1 MANKRF
7 ENFSYGVG
15 MRLDEASVDKAA
27 QQLEGKLNKVV
38 DNVKDNLR
46 SISNAVNR
54 GVKDVDTK
62 GLVSA
67 IVEAE
72 KELGHFNDFN
82 PKELKEQIASLKAEF
97 NTLKSTLGDVADSIK
112 GFKDLGGFIS
122 DVATRLNA
130 IEIVTPKMGKDAL
143 KADMRELESHAT
155 AFARKMSEKIAIG
168 QHLDEGEIR
177 AYTDLVGKYVKKVRL
192 GINSIK
198 ASGNA
203 TTLFADEDLAKMF
216 VNLGPILRQIGE
228 PVEDLRLS
236 FASLSEEFKG
246 FYDQGNLPKVFENTA
261 YQIEVANKKV
271 QDATVE
277 LSKYKSE
284 IDKMNRRRH
293 STGFDVATDDKGL
306 SFENK
311 IKRIQEYDSIM
322 GDIDTDDP
330 MQNEA
335 WYEAFRKQIGLVTAA
350 EKELEQLLKKNDGQK
365 YLELWQQNFGK
376 GLNVSDN
383 KHSQGLL
390 DWYVDQA
397 QEDIVALG
405 KMYAEAFRV
414 IKTNN
419 AEMAQL
425 LTADEK
431 TKGKAGRPQG
441 VKNTPKKTT
450 ELTGEKF
457 VVSPT
462 LQIDQNK
469 WAATINT
476 ALQDIS
482 KPESGKLKPV
492 IIDVKTNKTKTLK
505 ELKDIS
511 DAIKAALEGTRNQKR
526 DEDGNKKSAYVSA
539 FNKSFEEFKKRLN
552 TSKTEILPM
561 ITEWQNELKEAFK
574 FNLTV
579 DGLENKK
586 KAATEVGSFVLT
598 YIENLNEAFE
608 KNPVRLH
615 SNINELIEQIK
626 SQVKNL
632 KIEGEVDLTAGN
644 INTAG
649 LDGGLAKDDTVR
661 QIYDLLASRSGGV
674 YTGAPIYIGT
684 TPNGDG
690 ISADVKIVEAKAK
703 AEEKGAKAVERK
715 VAAEQKAAKT
725 QNPTDQSAIQADG
738 GFDKQQIYNAI
749 HFSIKEKLDGFT
761 DVNAALEWVKEGA
774 NKYGKALSDAEN
786 GSEEYFKAQAAITTL
801 LHQWRSKIAWGQ
813 NSNPTDKRYNPF
825 YQKGVGW
832 QGQGNLG
839 WSKYLTQ
846 NGLKASLP
854 SGFELFKETAF
865 REKQGLD
872 EPKKQKRTSSKKS
885 QKIEESAEEMI
896 ARDFEHTKEIA
907 QHILKLA
914 KWAKALGTI
923 ADGLDYTITEADFKN
938 NDTISRNG
946 VTYTKKD
953 LENSGGKIFS
963 KGSRLTSEALDD
975 FVAEYENSE
984 DKEFKE
990 LFAFVKKLIDVQR
1003 ESQKRLD
1010 AVLKNLDDTDVATKY
1025 NAADDKSEY
1034 LAKGIKSSFG
1044 RLMGKNANKNA
1055 QTSTLETLSRY
1066 GMLESFQKLSTEKNP
1081 EEIFKTLQDNVLN
1094 NANLDKMIS
1103 DLSALDGN
1111 VGKTYENFI
1120 NLLKIAK
1127 EFMLTSNS
1135 IQTIGQ
1141 EARNW
1146 IGGTKEQRD
1155 KYKKEFNPKTGE
1167 VTTTD
1172 EVIGVERKVIEN
1184 GIRQMIQEFKAI
1196 FINEAGERA
1205 FGFNDGRNIVD
1216 EFLGGNASFTK
1227 IIDFLERALG
1237 EAVDIQLSGNRGVAK
1252 DYAGVRKHE
1261 RVASIV
1267 DSNAAPDYTSG
1278 VVKKT
1283 ESEIIAQQIKKSQE
1297 QKQKAEENLNRL
1309 RAELNETVS
1318 DAEVVAKLLDISN
1331 KKSEKQREIKIQTDK
1346 IENVQGEI
1354 QSIQQQI
1361 ANPQK
1366 SFEVLASELL
1376 QQKEIYTQLYRDI
1389 VAHPTNTKEEQQH
1402 KSELIERS
1410 RKVKKTWYEIGQ
1422 KMKDSRRTYDA
1433 SVSEGMIQKESA
1445 EIEKLNSELELKRSN
1460 IEMQQRGQQ
1469 IDDLEK
1475 KKDEISN
1482 TIIGLRDKLSQIA
1495 PILSDDQQ
1503 AQIQQYTNNI
1513 DIIQG
1518 QLKPIVDE
1526 IKKTEDE
1533 INKIK
1538 SSGNNLTDADKQSID
1553 AHKAKLSNLRK
1564 QRDELASGSAKL
1576 RQQIESIQ
1584 AKPLG
1589 GYTSE
1594 QESNRESILSEI
1606 NRLSQ
1611 ERQNIEAQYDKLMP
1625 EYLSHIN
1632 EIKFLRDM
1640 IQVKQEFINMLT
1652 KGSKQKAQ
1660 MLPTE
1665 ELQRQLESKTQELE
1679 KLNAESSKLSG
1690 EYHSLNDEE
1699 NSIVENIVA
1708 NLKNKKAQ
1716 KEARI
1721 KEIDATN
1728 DSANNIKLQNERK
1741 NLEAEIAQIDK
1752 RINDGLVQTVIR
1764 IKSELAATQE
1774 SIDKANTNLAGQETR
1789 LKGADSSTPTYSK
1802 GGKTLSTEDAKGL
1815 LPQAKARL
1823 DYEIEQIDTIL
1834 NAYLLKKAEALT
1846 ELTAKAVGG
1855 EISVEDAKKL
1865 KAGMA
1870 NTKELS
1876 DNFASGKI
1884 KEEEYVNKVTNAYIA
1899 MQKVVGEVNE
1909 ASARANAKQL
1919 KDAIINKQRLEE
1931 EIALLNEVVALKVS
1945 IADTPTVIQKEAPQK
1960 NKTKPQVAVEPVIAA
1975 GEVAEEVRENVT
1987 KTPATAVIHPAV
1999 EGNGLYTSGGYT
2011 VQPILGGQ
2019 GLATS
2024 DNQQTIIDLL
2034 KSGIKVNGKTTSNQG
2049 ENSGDSNKESKKKP
2063 TKIPSTG
2070 KVDAQADEINK
2081 LTNINKDS
2089 NVYKRYE
2096 SMMIQLNDALKQA
2109 EEKGDAFTTKDA
2121 DRIRGLMTNIS
2132 GLGRK
2137 IIEASNAFEQL
2148 KERGVTTT
2156 EYIEDGVKSLD
2167 AEMLNMAH
2175 NDALSKNALL
2185 TDVAYDDVKQRMTY
2199 VLTDLEGSTTRVTM
2213 AYNEMFGSIVTTAD
2227 KTTDSVRKVYRAVEG
2242 EMTKMVQSRNLVDD
2256 LTGNSA
2262 LKNSSEYSIYTKT
2275 YENMMKVANG
2285 VRAKGTLATQQ
2296 EKNELI
2302 ALIKQVE
2309 TARIAF
2315 EKLAKASS
2323 DFDNKIEGKA
2333 ISMTD
2338 DQSLETQMKNY
2349 VLASQPWTEA
2359 QRRMIDET
2367 WKFSNAQNSAAYSV
2381 EKNKGQLASMSVVA
2395 DMGTKR
2401 IGQYTQETKK
2411 YQSGMEKFMDSL
2423 KNKWKEVARYLMTFG
2438 SMYRVFAMLRQGVT
2452 YVKEIDS
2459 ALTELKK
2466 VTDETEESYDR
2477 FLNTAAKTADKV
2489 GSTIKEIIS
2498 STADWARLGYSM
2510 KQATTLAE
2518 STSVL
2523 LNVSEFQSID
2533 EATNALTSTLQAFS
2547 YTAEQSMDVVDVLN
2561 EVGNNFAVSSD
2572 GIATALKDSA
2582 SSLVAANNTYEE
2594 AVALIASANR
2604 VVQDPNSVGAAL
2616 RTISLRLRST
2626 STKELEEA
2634 GEDTAGAIT
2643 SKSKLQSKVKGLT
2656 GVDIL
2661 TDTGSYR
2668 STYDILLDIS
2678 KVWKDISDIDQAA
2691 LLEIIAGKTR
2701 SNTAAAILSNT
2712 KDLEEALLAA
2722 QEAEGSALRENEK
2735 YLDSIQG
2742 KLDKFNNAVQTMWN
2756 NALESDFV
2764 KNVIEIG
2771 TWLIKAIDKVG
2782 LLNSSL
2788 IAIAT
2793 ISMIKNKQ
2801 GPIAFLQSIS
2811 DLITNVVSKIKGY
2824 ATSVMSMATANTAV
2838 AQSMELTTVGSLKN
2852 AMATANVDV
2861 ANKNAI
2867 LSSLGLAN
2875 ADRAQAISRDILT
2888 ASTISAMVAEGQL
2901 TQAQAATI
2909 MSLLGIS
2916 AASNEVNAA
2925 RMNELLM
2932 TTSLTSAQR
2941 GQIITQ
2947 LGLSGSLKKLS
2958 ADEVMNALASAGMA
2972 KADAEAIM
2980 AKLGLTAAN
2989 KGLAAS
2995 FATLWASM
3003 WPVFALMVGVAA
3015 IYGIVKLFD
3024 AMTVSAKEASEQL
3037 EETKNNISNLES
3049 ELKSLQ
3055 NELDETREKIAE
3067 LTALPYLSLTQQ
3079 EDLDRLEKEVELLE
3093 RQIALKERQLAI
3105 EEAQLVEDAE
3115 VAINKNWGPTN
3126 KNKKDQKKLN
3136 NYIEEYQQT
3145 NEKIKNNEELYLQ
3158 ASKEIFDD
3166 QSLSYDTWKKMREA
3180 QGFDKDSITEDTFKS
3195 YDWQNLDKQ
3204 KELLVAFDNQTKTLE
3219 ADLINT
3225 ASNIEKI
3232 FNDSTYAGLEY
3243 GMSDDIDDF
3252 LDDYNNAQ
3260 LKWEKALYGDNSA
3273 VSAIES
3279 LWGPNASEEM
3289 KAVKN
3294 NIDEIM
3300 AEDGTWIN
3308 DDEKWQSKNSKIKEY
3323 IESLDETADGYY
3335 QLDYVINELGITT
3348 DRIADYFTILNGEF
3362 NSNTLD
3368 GVTKQYADAAEVM
3381 NVLKNMSDN
3390 TFTLDGVSYD
3400 WNEFFTQDD
3409 QGKFKARSD
3418 EFAKILKNM
3427 DNDTRAAFISIVESA
3442 ANAAGDISKIDWQQ
3456 SISKMDLS
3464 GLGRTFDLI
3473 NDEFES
3479 LNNEMFA
3486 NIADDISGLIDTVG
3500 ELKSALEDVAGSI
3513 ELLSVAEDQMS
3524 NSGQISVKTALDL
3537 MSATD
3542 DYSKVVTVQNGV
3554 LQLAVGAQEHLTKA
3568 KFESIKTQLEASA
3581 TLAEQTYQTALAANT
3596 ELDYADNASVVM
3608 TAESIKAEA
3617 IGRVSAVI
3625 VALGAAMDAI
3635 QNGEWGSVFSSF
3647 GNTYTSATET
3657 VVAQSNAMKTS
3668 IAALERDAKNKRA
3681 LADVYSF
3688 SDDYSSFTNNYDF
3701 DKTPG
3706 DKNGDKEK
3714 ADDAFQREMD
3724 YWENRIAANQAKYG
3738 QLQNEIDRLESRGQ
3752 KAGAGY
3758 YEEQIKL
3765 EGQRFSLLK
3774 QQKAAAQAHLATLEE
3789 GSDEW
3794 WEVAD
3799 VLNGIEDDIDDVT
3812 ASIVDL
3818 QDAIGDIETYK
3829 FEELNTRLD
3838 NLASKLG
3845 TIRDLIAPNG
3855 EEDWFDDEGNWTE
3868 NGIAAL
3874 ATYVQELEFYK
3885 QGYKDTVDE
3894 LAKYQL
3900 EYSTNEDYYESI
3912 GIHSEQELYDK
3923 TEELISQQY
3932 DYASSINDT
3941 EQSMVDMYESSIDA
3955 AEEYI
3960 NTLID
3965 GYNDYI
3971 DSVKEALDAE
3981 RDLYDFKKNVQEQAK
3996 DIAELERRIASLSGS
4011 TNKSDI
4017 AERRKLEAQLYES
4030 RESLND
4036 TYYDHAKDAQQEA
4049 LDAEA
4054 SAYEETM
4061 IKMVEGMR
4069 MSFEEATAEM
4079 DTFLNNVTIAVSMNA
4094 DTVLAKYKET
4104 NIYLDPALTNPWE
4117 KAKTAVGNYGSD
4129 ATKLMDVWKQGGY
4142 FAEFSSTAGAN
4153 LSSPWNKGTNAVNA
4167 FKSSVTLAMNNVVSD
4182 INSNVNTAA
4191 GSLSK
4196 LYQQIKDTEAR
4207 AASAKANI
4215 ENDLSGAQNVT
4226 GGNGSIT
4233 SSIATV
4239 TATLNSSGKKF
4250 EAARTAKNESEAR
4263 KAAKDAVIQL
4273 AYDYYRNRGY
4283 DDAWLDRKYSSWN
4296 SSVTYHAKGTLG
4308 TKRDEWAITD
4318 EPRFG
4323 DELVLVP
4330 GKDGNLSFM
4339 RKGTSVVPAEITTN
4353 LMEWGQFTPD
4363 AMSLGGGVN
4372 VNMINNSVMKPQY
4385 DLSFDSLV
4393 HVDNCSQETLKDL
4406 EKMVDNKINKFSKEL
4421 NYSIKKF
4428 AR

>member
-82 PKELKEQIASLKAEF
+82 PKELKEQIASLKVEF

-168 QHLDEGEIR
+168 QYLDEGEIR

-203 TTLFADEDLAKMF
+203 TTLFVDEDLAKMF

-271 QDATVE
+271 KDATVE

-441 VKNTPKKTT
+441 VKNASKKTT

-598 YIENLNEAFE
+598 YIKNLNEAFE
-608 KNPVRLH
+608 DNPVRLH

-644 INTAG
+644 INTTG
-649 LDGGLAKDDTVR
+649 LDGGLAKDSTVR

-674 YTGAPIYIGT
+674 YTGAPIYIRAT
-684 TPNGDG
+684 SNGDG
-690 ISADVKIVEAKAK
+690 IPADVKIVEAKAK
-703 AEEKGAKAVERK
+703 AEEKGANAVERK
-715 VAAEQKAAKT
+715 IAAEEKATKAKT
-725 QNPTDQSAIQADG
+725 ATQKPTIQVDA

-749 HFSIKEKLDGFT
+749 HFSIKEKLDSFT
-761 DVNAALEWVKEGA
+761 DVNAALEWVKEEA
-774 NKYGKALSDAEN
+774 NKYGKALSNAES
-786 GSEEYFKAQAAITTL
+786 GSEEYFKAQASITTL

-813 NSNPTDKRYNPF
+813 NSNQTDKRYNPF
-825 YQKGVGW
+825 HQKGVGW

-839 WSKYLTQ
+839 WSKYLTK

-854 SGFELFKETAF
+854 SEFELLKETAF

-872 EPKKQKRTSSKKS
+872 EPKKQKRASSKKS
-885 QKIEESAEEMI
+885 KKIEESAEEMI

-938 NDTISRNG
+938 KDTISRN
-946 VTYTKKD
+946 
-953 LENSGGKIFS
+953 GGKIFS

-1010 AVLKNLDDTDVATKY
+1010 AVLKNLDDTDVAIKY

-1094 NANLDKMIS
+1094 NADLDKMIS

-1135 IQTIGQ
+1135 IQTIGR

-1354 QSIQQQI
+1354 QSIQKQI
-1361 ANPQK
+1361 SNPQK

-1422 KMKDSRRTYDA
+1422 KMQSSLRTYDA
-1433 SVSEGMIQKESA
+1433 SVSEGMLQKESE
-1445 EIEKLNSELELKRSN
+1445 EIKKLSSELESKRSN
-1460 IEMQQRGQQ
+1460 VEMQQRGQQ

-1475 KKDEISN
+1475 KRTEISS
-1482 TIIGLRDKLSQIA
+1482 TIIGLRDKLTQMA
-1495 PILSDDQQ
+1495 PMLSDDQQ
-1503 AQIQQYTNNI
+1503 TQIQQYINNI
-1513 DIIQG
+1513 DIIRG
-1518 QLKPIVDE
+1518 QLKPIIDE

-1538 SSGNNLTDADKQSID
+1538 SSGNNLTDADKQAID
-1553 AHKAKLSNLRK
+1553 GHKARLSNLRK
-1564 QRDELASGSAKL
+1564 QRDELSSSSAQL

-1594 QESNRESILSEI
+1594 QESSRESILSEI

-1611 ERQNIEAQYDKLMP
+1611 ECQNIEAQYDKLMP

-1640 IQVKQEFINMLT
+1640 IQVKQEFIDILT

-1665 ELQRQLESKTQELE
+1665 ELQRKLEGKTQELE
-1679 KLNAESSKLSG
+1679 QLNAESSRLSG

-1699 NSIVENIVA
+1699 NGIVENIVA

-1716 KEARI
+1716 KEARM

-1752 RINDGLVQTVIR
+1752 HINDGLVQTVIR

-1774 SIDKANTNLAGQETR
+1774 SIDNANTNLAGQEAR

-1802 GGKTLSTEDAKGL
+1802 GGKTLSAEDAKGL

-1823 DYEIEQIDTIL
+1823 DYEIKQIDTIL
-1834 NAYLLKKAEALT
+1834 EAYILKRTEALT
-1846 ELTAKAVGG
+1846 ELTGKAVNG
-1855 EISVEDAKKL
+1855 EINIEDAKKL
-1865 KAGMA
+1865 KSEMA
-1870 NTKELS
+1870 NAKELS
-1876 DNFASGKI
+1876 DSFASGKI

-1931 EIALLNEVVALKVS
+1931 EITLLNEVAALKVS
-1945 IADTPTVIQKEAPQK
+1945 IAEDPATLTPQKDTQKK
-1960 NKTKPQVAVEPVIAA
+1960 NKTNPHVVVEPVIAD

-1987 KTPATAVIHPAV
+1987 RTPATAVVHPAV
-1999 EGNGLYTSGGYT
+1999 EIDGSYVSGGYT
-2011 VQPILGGQ
+2011 VQPILSGQ

-2024 DNQQTIIDLL
+2024 DNQQAIIDLL
-2034 KSGIKVNGKTTSNQG
+2034 KNGIKVNGKTTSNQD
-2049 ENSGDSNKESKKKP
+2049 ENSGYSNKESKKKP
-2063 TKIPSTG
+2063 IKIPSTG

-2096 SMMIQLNDALKQA
+2096 SMMVQLNDALKQA

-2132 GLGRK
+2132 SLGRK

-2156 EYIEDGVKSLD
+2156 EYIEDGVKSE

-2275 YENMMKVANG
+2275 YENMMKVAND

-2333 ISMTD
+2333 IGMTEG
-2338 DQSLETQMKNY
+2338 QSLETQMKNY

-2367 WKFSNAQNSAAYSV
+2367 WKFSNAQNSASYSV

-2401 IGQYTQETKK
+2401 IGQYTQETKR
-2411 YQSGMEKFMDSL
+2411 YQTGMEKFMDSL

-2466 VTDETEESYDR
+2466 VTDETEESYER

-2510 KQATTLAE
+2510 EQAATLAE

-2533 EATNALTSTLQAFS
+2533 EATSALTSTLQAFS
-2547 YTAEQSMDVVDVLN
+2547 YTAEQSMNVVDVLN

-2582 SSLVAANNTYEE
+2582 SSLVAANNSYEE
-2594 AVALIASANR
+2594 AVALIAAANR

-2634 GEDTAGAIT
+2634 GEDTVGAIV

-2678 KVWKDISDIDQAA
+2678 KVWKDISDVDQAA

-2722 QEAEGSALRENEK
+2722 QEAEGSAIRENEK

-2742 KLDKFNNAVQTMWN
+2742 KLDKFNNAVQAMWN

-2764 KNVIEIG
+2764 KDVIEIG

-2788 IAIAT
+2788 ITIAT

-2801 GPIAFLQSIS
+2801 GPITFLQSIS
-2811 DLITNVVSKIKGY
+2811 DLITNIISKIKGY
-2824 ATSVMSMATANTAV
+2824 ATSAMSMATANTAV
-2838 AQSMELTTVGSLKN
+2838 AQSMKLTTVGSLKN
-2852 AMATANVDV
+2852 AMATANVDA
-2861 ANKNAI
+2861 ANKSAI

-2888 ASTISAMVAEGQL
+2888 ASTISTMVAEGQL

-2980 AKLGLTAAN
+2980 AKLGLTVAN
-2989 KGLAAS
+2989 QGLAAS
-2995 FATLWASM
+2995 FMALWTAM
-3003 WPVFALMVGVAA
+3003 WPVLALMAGVAV
-3015 IYGIVKLFD
+3015 IWGVVKAFD
-3024 AMTVSAKEASEQL
+3024 AAFVTTEELAEELSDLKSELSSIESEIESLTSELETAKE
-3037 EETKNNISNLES
+3037 
-3049 ELKSLQ
+3049 
-3055 NELDETREKIAE
+3055 RMAE
-3067 LTALPYLSLTQQ
+3067 LIAMPSLSFIEQEELENLKQTTA
-3079 EDLDRLEKEVELLE
+3079 ELE
-3093 RQIALKERQLAI
+3093 RQLQLQNMLA
-3105 EEAQLVEDAE
+3105 
-3115 VAINKNWGPTN
+3115 TS
-3126 KNKKDQKKLN
+3126 KKDDVSSTSKK
-3136 NYIEEYQQT
+3136 YIDSAWY
-3145 NEKIKNNEELYLQ
+3145 
-3158 ASKEIFDD
+3158 
-3166 QSLSYDTWKKMREA
+3166 SL
-3180 QGFDKDSITEDTFKS
+3180 
-3195 YDWQNLDKQ
+3195 NLDKKYTIDNATKVISEDTWRTQGYNTKDVLDASIAEYKRLADVNQRKYKALSEWIDDDLEHNKEILQ
-3204 KELLVAFDNQTKTLE
+3204 KYNLSTSLSKDDLKNFSEERMTNLANGINMVF
-3219 ADLINT
+3219 AD
-3225 ASNIEKI
+3225 SNFTDLK
-3232 FNDSTYAGLEY
+3232 Y
-3243 GMSDDIDDF
+3243 GMSDDIDAF
-3252 LDDYNNAQ
+3252 LDELYAYQYKWQEAQGISTKSSAISSIFDDTSSNNVKKLKDDLTAIANDSSLDDGQKQAKGLELVNNAI
-3260 LKWEKALYGDNSA
+3260 NS
-3273 VSAIES
+3273 
-3279 LWGPNASEEM
+3279 
-3289 KAVKN
+3289 
-3294 NIDEIM
+3294 
-3300 AEDGTWIN
+3300 
-3308 DDEKWQSKNSKIKEY
+3308 
-3323 IESLDETADGYY
+3323 TADGYDRLKTSMDIVGITSDEVARYFVQLSKAPDSSTIEGITNQYQNGVDALGKYAGKASDIIAEFTNLDGTVEAITWGSLFDDDGETIDTQISKVLHNADETARKEFARIAKAVNDGKTSVDNAMKSFSISGVQAGY
-3335 QLDYVINELGITT
+3335 QLLES
-3348 DRIADYFTILNGEF
+3348 A
-3362 NSNTLD
+3362 
-3368 GVTKQYADAAEVM
+3368 
-3381 NVLKNMSDN
+3381 
-3390 TFTLDGVSYD
+3390 
-3400 WNEFFTQDD
+3400 
-3409 QGKFKARSD
+3409 
-3418 EFAKILKNM
+3418 
-3427 DNDTRAAFISIVESA
+3427 IVEINSDIFKDL
-3442 ANAAGDISKIDWQQ
+3442 GD
-3456 SISKMDLS
+3456 
-3464 GLGRTFDLI
+3464 
-3473 NDEFES
+3473 E
-3479 LNNEMFA
+3479 
-3486 NIADDISGLIDTVG
+3486 ISGIIDTFEEFG
-3500 ELKSALEDVAGSI
+3500 SALESVANVI
-3513 ELLSVAEDQMS
+3513 ELVNQAQAEMAYSGHVSVE
-3524 NSGQISVKTALDL
+3524 TALDL
-3537 MSATD
+3537 INSTEDWNKVLKVENGNITLVDGAMDILAQ
-3542 DYSKVVTVQNGV
+3542 SKLNQIKTN
-3554 LQLAVGAQEHLTKA
+3554 LQLALSEAQA
-3568 KFESIKTQLEASA
+3568 GLEQAR
-3581 TLAEQTYQTALAANT
+3581 LAESSGEVAKTLEESTTESVRQLAANMEYLSTLIGEFLAGNFLGAGNAAKVAKENSLKST
-3596 ELDYADNASVVM
+3596 EYQKTSTTSSMSVADWEEKVANIEAKLGILESVDTTEEFEKNYDSDKVSGGND
-3608 TAESIKAEA
+3608 TAEEVK
-3617 IGRVSAVI
+3617 
-3625 VALGAAMDAI
+3625 
-3635 QNGEWGSVFSSF
+3635 
-3647 GNTYTSATET
+3647 
-3657 VVAQSNAMKTS
+3657 
-3668 IAALERDAKNKRA
+3668 
-3681 LADVYSF
+3681 
-3688 SDDYSSFTNNYDF
+3688 DDR
-3701 DKTPG
+3701 
-3706 DKNGDKEK
+3706 
-3714 ADDAFQREMD
+3714 FQKEMD
-3724 YWENRIAANQAKYG
+3724 YWENRIGANQAKFD

-3758 YEEQIKL
+3758 YQEQIKL
-3765 EGQRFSLLK
+3765 EGQRLQLLR
-3774 QQKAAAQAHLATLEE
+3774 QQKAAAQSHLDTLEK
-3789 GSDEW
+3789 GSEEW
-3794 WEVAD
+3794 WEVANT
-3799 VLNGIEDDIDDVT
+3799 LNDIEGELDDVT

-3941 EQSMVDMYESSIDA
+3941 EQSVVDMYESSIDA

-4017 AERRKLEAQLYES
+4017 AERRKLEARLYES

-4036 TYYDHAKDAQQEA
+4036 TYYDHAQDAQQEA

-4061 IKMVEGMR
+4061 TKMVEGMR
-4069 MSFEEATAEM
+4069 TSLEEATADM
-4079 DTFLNNVTIAVSMNA
+4079 DMFLNNVTIAASMNA
-4094 DTVLAKYKET
+4094 DSILAKYKET
-4104 NIYLDPALTNPWE
+4104 NVYLDPALTNPWE
-4117 KAKTAVGNYGSD
+4117 KAKAAVGNYGSD

-4142 FAEFSSTAGAN
+4142 FAEFSSTAGTN
-4153 LSSPWNKGTNAVNA
+4153 LTSPWSKGSSAVNA
-4167 FKSSVTLAMNNVVSD
+4167 FKSSVTSAMKDVVSD

-4196 LYQQIKDTEAR
+4196 LYQQIKDTEER
-4207 AASAKANI
+4207 AASANI
-4215 ENDLSGAQNVT
+4215 AISNPSSSSNV
-4226 GGNGSIT
+4226 GGYV
-4233 SSIATV
+4233 APQKKYYV
-4239 TATLNSSGKKF
+4239 TAFLDMGGRSLSVTKSDSD
-4250 EAARTAKNESEAR
+4250 ESKAMS
-4263 KAAKDAVIQL
+4263 AAKIAIAGEYEKIKGNSISAETAWQRTWRNKVKYTTQ
-4273 AYDYYRNRGY
+4273 YY
-4283 DDAWLDRKYSSWN
+4283 
-4296 SSVTYHAKGTLG
+4296 AKGVAG
-4308 TKRDEWAITD
+4308 TKRDQWAITD

-4339 RKGTSVVPAEITTN
+4339 RKGTSVVPADITTN

-4372 VNMINNSVMKPQY
+4372 VNMITNSVMKPQY